1 MVVTCYSRTCSRPEL
16 PISSAERK
24 CVRAYARVHERAHA
38 YRCNDTVHERTTQE
52 QEGTYT
58 SVECERICRLLW
70 CLRLLLQWR
79 WKRRRRR
86 RRVRKKKNATA
97 TKSATRNVTI
107 SSLFFSRFLFLF
119 LSLSLFFNF
128 PLAIHLFLSCSGV
141 LWVSEIDRK
150 LLRFIPRM
158 CSFSTTFAANDTR
171 LFLFPNICNIK
182 KFKGNFTPCSY
193 RVFSLEKLRNC
204 MK

>member
-16 PISSAERK
+16 PISPAERK

-79 WKRRRRR
+79 WKRRQRR
-86 RRVRKKKNATA
+86 RRVRKKKNAT

-107 SSLFFSRFLFLF
+107 SSLFFYMVSLF
-119 LSLSLFFNF
+119 LSFSFSFLQCSLSYSLISF
-128 PLAIHLFLSCSGV
+128 
-141 LWVSEIDRK
+141 
-150 LLRFIPRM
+150 LLRCFYGWARSIENYYALYLEYVLFPRLPPQTTLAY
-158 CSFSTTFAANDTR
+158 FFFRTFAT
-171 LFLFPNICNIK
+171 
-182 KFKGNFTPCSY
+182 
-193 RVFSLEKLRNC
+193 
-204 MK
+204 